1 MKVYPFGKY
10 KKFIVDEHYN
20 ISAEKMKEIEHYIYC
35 AERMK
40 KIEQSR
46 QNIKFYGLAVAAK
59 IFVVCTFWFNFS
71 ANTLIA
77 LFLAGLLAGFSFGN
91 FIKNSKINDILIMLI
106 YVLMMVTGADRFF
119 SFLGIFVMCEA
130 LMNDWEK
137 DYLATLKGYPLFILR
152 QRTEESDEEYQP
164 TNYTEPEYRY
174 KEMGSLTKDNIEEA
188 EEPETYDTEQKTAG
202 FRNDNTTREQI
213 LVNSL
218 PKMTDLTG
226 DSEEEDKGK
235 IILLEDLPKLSSELG
250 DGKRNIKYG
259 KLPELDEITLAP
271 DNKKIKK
278 VSLEKTYTDDL
289 RREK

>member
-1 MKVYPFGKY
+1 MKDYPFGKY
-10 KKFIVDEHYN
+10 KKLKVDEHYN
-20 ISAEKMKEIEHYIYC
+20 ISAEKMKKIEQYIYC
-35 AERMK
+35 AERMR

-59 IFVVCTFWFNFS
+59 IFVVCTFFSGFS

-91 FIKNSKINDILIMLI
+91 FIKNTKINDILIMLI

-137 DYLATLKGYPLFILR
+137 DYLATLKGYPLFI

-164 TNYTEPEYRY
+164 TNYIEPEYRY
-174 KEMGSLTKDNIEEA
+174 QKMGSLTKDNMNEA
-188 EEPETYDTEQKTAG
+188 EEPEIYDTEKQTTG

-250 DGKRNIKYG
+250 DGTRHIKYG

>member
-1 MKVYPFGKY
+1 MKDYPFGKY

-91 FIKNSKINDILIMLI
+91 FIKNTKINDILIMLI

-137 DYLATLKGYPLFILR
+137 DYLATLKGYPLFI

-164 TNYTEPEYRY
+164 TNYTEPEYRHQ
-174 KEMGSLTKDNIEEA
+174 EMGSLTKDNMNEA
-188 EEPETYDTEQKTAG
+188 EEPEIYDTEKQTTG

-218 PKMTDLTG
+218 PKITDLTG
-226 DSEEEDKGK
+226 DSEEDDKEK
-235 IILLEDLPKLSSELG
+235 IILLENLPKLSEL
-250 DGKRNIKYG
+250 KESARHTRYG

>member
-1 MKVYPFGKY
+1 
-10 KKFIVDEHYN
+10 
-20 ISAEKMKEIEHYIYC
+20 
-35 AERMK
+35 
-40 KIEQSR
+40 
-46 QNIKFYGLAVAAK
+46 
-59 IFVVCTFWFNFS
+59 
-71 ANTLIA
+71 
-77 LFLAGLLAGFSFGN
+77 
-91 FIKNSKINDILIMLI
+91 MLI

-137 DYLATLKGYPLFILR
+137 DYLATLKGYPLFI

-164 TNYTEPEYRY
+164 TNYTEPEHRHQ
-174 KEMGSLTKDNIEEA
+174 EMGSLTKDNMNEA
-188 EEPETYDTEQKTAG
+188 EEPEIYDTEKQTTG

-218 PKMTDLTG
+218 PKITDLTG
-226 DSEEEDKGK
+226 DSEEDDKEK
-235 IILLEDLPKLSSELG
+235 IILLENLPKLSEL
-250 DGKRNIKYG
+250 KESARHTRYG